1 MTKSTLRRRIT
12 ITAVIALALSLVL
25 FFALN
30 TSQSVLVSLIS
41 AVFGFVVAS
50 SGIFGAWFAFEQ
62 LRLVREDAAEKRK
75 KPELVMSPTATEIP
89 VVGGGVGIMPWA
101 RYNTQFKYRLNI
113 FVINKGARTTSSF
126 HVSVFVPRPCL
137 FEVETGSPLAR
148 MNFQRVDRD
157 FNGTPYVELILDV
170 ERAIQPG
177 TSAQVSDIFIVA
189 DPQPRRPPTLW
200 QIRHGEDVFP
210 KPDEHTIEGYG
221 KIQIGLG
228 NVAPGQRLAGDP
240 PN

>member
-1 MTKSTLRRRIT
+1 MRQRIT
-12 ITAVIALALSLVL
+12 ITALIAFVLSLVL

-30 TSQSVLVSLIS
+30 TSQSILVSLIS
-41 AVFGFVVAS
+41 AVFGFVVSS

-62 LRLVREDAAEKRK
+62 LRVVKEDAAERRK
-75 KPELVMSPTATEIP
+75 KPDLVLSPTAFEIP
-89 VVGGGVGIMPWA
+89 VVGGFVGINPWV
-101 RYNTQFKYRLNI
+101 RYNSQFKYRFNI
-113 FVINKGARTTSSF
+113 FVVNKGASRTSSF
-126 HVSVFVPRPCL
+126 HISVFVPRPCL
-137 FEVETGSPLAR
+137 FEVETGSPLPR

-157 FNGTPYVELILDV
+157 FNGTQYVELILDV

-189 DPQPRRPPTLW
+189 DAQPSRPPTLW

-221 KIQIGLG
+221 KIQISLASVG
-228 NVAPGQRLAGDP
+228 PGERLAGDP

>member
-1 MTKSTLRRRIT
+1 MRRRIA

-30 TSQSVLVSLIS
+30 TSQSVLVSVIS

-50 SGIFGAWFAFEQ
+50 SSIFAAWFAFEQ
-62 LRLVREDAAEKRK
+62 LQVMREDAAERRK
-75 KPELVMSPTATEIP
+75 KPNLVLSPTASEIP
-89 VVGGGVGIMPWA
+89 VVGGAVGIRPWV

-113 FVINKGARTTSSF
+113 FVINKGARTTSNF
-126 HVSVFVPRPCL
+126 HISVFVPRPCL
-137 FEVETGSPLAR
+137 FEVETGSPLPR

-157 FNGTPYVELILDV
+157 FNGTQYVELILDV

-177 TSAQVSDIFIVA
+177 TSVQVSDIFIVA
-189 DPQPRRPPTLW
+189 DPQPRWPPTLW

-210 KPDEHTIEGYG
+210 KPDEYTIEGYG
-221 KIQIGLG
+221 TIQIGLG
-228 NVAPGQRLAGDP
+228 NVSPGERLAGDP